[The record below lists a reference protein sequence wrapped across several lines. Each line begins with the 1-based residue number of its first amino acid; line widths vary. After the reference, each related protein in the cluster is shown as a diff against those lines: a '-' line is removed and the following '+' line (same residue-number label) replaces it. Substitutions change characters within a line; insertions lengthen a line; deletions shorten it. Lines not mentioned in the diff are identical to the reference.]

1 MDLESYQKEILN
13 RMAAITYNGQ
23 SMVQYIGS
31 RIDKTTTLSYVAEQY
46 TAMREEANINYK
58 HLSSAQVD
66 GKPWHT
72 VRCSKEISKWVKTH
86 SEKDSWHEHI
96 DGNWNL
102 YANTLDI
109 SEELYMMLVLK
120 FGK

>member
-1 MDLESYQKEILN
+1 MPIT
-13 RMAAITYNGQ
+13 TYNGE
-23 SMVQYIGS
+23 SAVQYIGS
-31 RIDKTTTLSYVAEQY
+31 RIDKTTTLRYVANQY

-66 GKPWHT
+66 SKPWHT